1 MLQVSLPLRR
11 DGTDGQAEVFWS
23 LQPLG
28 PNRADL
34 TDEDLQPI
42 SGSVIFLSGQSDASI
57 NFTIMA
63 DDIPEVNETL
73 LLTLDRYEFTQRQV
87 TAKKH
92 RTCAFLWQESCIKI
106 IYLSHSFLYRDECV
120 WFGSSGSLC
129 SDENGGSLSPS
140 RSSPAGWRLCAL

>member
-34 TDEDLQPI
+34 TDEDLQPV

-57 NFTIMA
+57 NFTVMA

-73 LLTLDRYEFTQRQV
+73 LLTLDRYEFIRRQV
-87 TAKKH
+87 SATNIIHLHFYGEKKVNSNH
-92 RTCAFLWQESCIKI
+92 LFE
-106 IYLSHSFLYRDECV
+106 
-120 WFGSSGSLC
+120 
-129 SDENGGSLSPS
+129 
-140 RSSPAGWRLCAL
+140 

>member
-34 TDEDLQPI
+34 TDEDLQPL
-42 SGSVIFLSGQSDASI
+42 SGSVIFLSGQSNASI
-57 NFTIMA
+57 NFTVMA

-87 TAKKH
+87 TETNIGLVHFYGKQVLL
-92 RTCAFLWQESCIKI
+92 RFFI
-106 IYLSHSFLYRDECV
+106 
-120 WFGSSGSLC
+120 
-129 SDENGGSLSPS
+129 
-140 RSSPAGWRLCAL
+140 